1 MCFSQTATAKDKIE
15 RRLAIEADERRRYF
29 SQTTKQT
36 CEVSTLLVCVKSRN
50 SFGHHA
56 NHRDKAIH

>member
-36 CEVSTLLVCVKSRN
+36 CEVSTRLVCVKSRE
-50 SFGHHA
+50 
-56 NHRDKAIH
+56 